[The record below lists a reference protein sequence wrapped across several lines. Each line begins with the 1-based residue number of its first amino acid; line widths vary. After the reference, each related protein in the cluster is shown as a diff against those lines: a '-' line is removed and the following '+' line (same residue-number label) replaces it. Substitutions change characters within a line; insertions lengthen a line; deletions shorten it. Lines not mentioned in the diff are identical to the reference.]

1 VTPDPVIVETD
12 RALEAAAKYLAERN
26 AASAEGVPVEG
37 VAPEGDA
44 GPLRDAQG
52 RFLPQTPA
60 ETAPV
65 SLVDNAWLEAAR
77 QEGFSDE
84 QIKGFKTDQEVQQ
97 QVSAKRYGYLQR
109 LGIDPVEYASYQ
121 QWRQAGGGT
130 GSQPSPAS
138 VAPAA
143 PPTAASSVFPD
154 LKIEID
160 EKELAP
166 EVVQPIR
173 AMQDYANKL
182 KATFVAEN
190 DKLRQMVTG
199 LYGVVQQ
206 SVESANVAAGEAQAS
221 LEWDTAAKAIPGFV
235 EVMGVPSEV
244 RKLAWDDPRVQQYAA
259 LKAYFEPILHRY
271 EKALG
276 RQNVPLQRVMADAF
290 QASPFALLGQVRKGS
305 NGKTNGTLQPGSVV
319 RAVPR
324 RGSVTE
330 TTAGDSFKDEY
341 ERSVDAM
348 TAAWN
353 ESGVNPFK
361 T

>member
-1 VTPDPVIVETD
+1 
-12 RALEAAAKYLAERN
+12 
-26 AASAEGVPVEG
+26 
-37 VAPEGDA
+37 
-44 GPLRDAQG
+44 
-52 RFLPQTPA
+52 
-60 ETAPV
+60 
-65 SLVDNAWLEAAR
+65 VDNAWLEAAR

-97 QVSAKRYGYLQR
+97 QVTAKRYGYLQR

-121 QWRQAGGGT
+121 QWRQQGAGAPNAAT
-130 GSQPSPAS
+130 PSQPSPAPQG
-138 VAPAA
+138 APS
-143 PPTAASSVFPD
+143 PASAGAFPD
-154 LKIEID
+154 LKIDID

-206 SVESANVAAGEAQAS
+206 SVESANQAAGEAQAS

-244 RKLAWDDPRVQQYAA
+244 RKLAWDDPKVQQYAA

-276 RQNVPLQRVMADAF
+276 KQNVPLQRVMADAF
-290 QASPFALLGQVRKGS
+290 QASPFALLGQARKGN
-305 NGKTNGTLQPGSVV
+305 NGRTNGALQPGSVV
-319 RAVPR
+319 RSVPR

-330 TTAGDSFKDEY
+330 TPTGDAFKDEY
-341 ERSVDAM
+341 ERSVDVM
-348 TAAWN
+348 TALWN
-353 ESGVNPFK
+353 ETGQNPFK
-361 T
+361 G